1 MDSVT
6 YFNFQANKCITM
18 VNFVKSVF
26 ASPEKFLQIMTR
38 QDINDS
44 IAEGERIII
53 DENGNISVNTLSEEV
68 HEDFARHVNTLK
80 GV

>member
-1 MDSVT
+1 MHKFILSL
-6 YFNFQANKCITM
+6 
-18 VNFVKSVF
+18 F
-26 ASPEKFLQIMTR
+26 ASPDTFLQIMTR

-53 DENGNISVNTLSEEV
+53 DENGSASVNILSKDV
-68 HEDFARHVNTLK
+68 REDFARHVQKLK

>member
-1 MDSVT
+1 M
-6 YFNFQANKCITM
+6 FK
-18 VNFVKSVF
+18 FVKSLF
-26 ASPEKFLQIMTR
+26 ARPEQFLQIVSR
-38 QDINDS
+38 ADINDS